1 MITRSKVK
9 MEKQDSICDT
19 LYVEHIK
26 ELHNAAFILL
36 DDLDKLEREKL
47 KQIISQYENLIKNL
61 LNIE

>member
-9 MEKQDSICDT
+9 MEKQDGISDT

-47 KQIISQYENLIKNL
+47 RRIITQYENLIKNL
-61 LNIE
+61 LDIE

>member
-9 MEKQDSICDT
+9 MEKQYSISAS

-61 LNIE
+61 LNI

>member
-1 MITRSKVK
+1 
-9 MEKQDSICDT
+9 MEKQDGISDT

-47 KQIISQYENLIKNL
+47 RRIITQYENLIKNL
-61 LNIE
+61 LDIE

>member
-1 MITRSKVK
+1 
-9 MEKQDSICDT
+9 MEKQYSISAS